1 MYKSHSKL
9 YSVPSPL
16 PMTLADTSKRRQK
29 PNDGWLPLQLNPP
42 PPKSPGIISWVL
54 PHSRVHI
61 LSMLQAITS
70 QWPLK
75 VRFDHSRVFFQQIL
89 LENLLGVRYRIDVR
103 GAPWSYKEEWHQPAS
118 TCRVWGGLGAR
129 IGLLSVNLSFLNKI
143 NLWFGDSFRFVGK
156 FKYNAESTIHSL
168 PSIKVSPWELPRE
181 EFLSGSNIK
190 IAVHLQS
197 YYHALF

>member
-1 MYKSHSKL
+1 
-9 YSVPSPL
+9 
-16 PMTLADTSKRRQK
+16 
-29 PNDGWLPLQLNPP
+29 
-42 PPKSPGIISWVL
+42 
-54 PHSRVHI
+54 
-61 LSMLQAITS
+61 MLQAITS

-143 NLWFGDSFRFVGK
+143 NL
-156 FKYNAESTIHSL
+156 
-168 PSIKVSPWELPRE
+168 
-181 EFLSGSNIK
+181 
-190 IAVHLQS
+190 
-197 YYHALF
+197 